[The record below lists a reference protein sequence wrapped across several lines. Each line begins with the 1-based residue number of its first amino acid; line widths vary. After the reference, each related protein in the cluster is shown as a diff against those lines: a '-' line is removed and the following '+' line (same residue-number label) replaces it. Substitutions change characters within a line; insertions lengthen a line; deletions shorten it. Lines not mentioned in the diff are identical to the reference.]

1 MKVVTEN
8 GKNYSSMSQPST
20 QTLKG
25 CDVPEKQFMTEVEQ
39 KTSQPVTTFS
49 LYKGIT
55 DISITYDSNPDSLVE
70 YINQSNKVG
79 QDGTNSLSKTFN

>member
-1 MKVVTEN
+1 MTEN

-55 DISITYDSNPDSLVE
+55 DISITYDLSSALLVSQ
-70 YINQSNKVG
+70 INQSNEVVIP
-79 QDGTNSLSKTFN
+79 SLVQTH